1 MQLLQLIE
9 QGIELIVEGAL
20 LALDR
25 DDGRQQTVDRIAA
38 LWRGG
43 DRWNNGR
50 KSRGV
55 QCGGDAL
62 PRSTTSQRSARPRNR
77 SNHTTSGL

>member
-25 DDGRQQTVDRIAA
+25 DDSRQQTVDVIAGFR
-38 LWRGG
+38 RGG
-43 DRWNNGR
+43 ERWINGR
-50 KSRGV
+50 ESRGFW
-55 QCGGDAL
+55 CGGDAL
-62 PRSTTSQRSARPRNR
+62 PRSTTSQRSVRPRNR